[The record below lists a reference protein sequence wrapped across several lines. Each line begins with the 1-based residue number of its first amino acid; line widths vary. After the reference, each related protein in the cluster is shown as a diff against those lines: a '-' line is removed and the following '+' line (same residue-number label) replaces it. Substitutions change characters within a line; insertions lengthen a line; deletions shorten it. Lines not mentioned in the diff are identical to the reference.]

1 MYVCMYVCMCGW
13 MDACIHTWKQ
23 TYIYINTDR
32 YIHTYTHI
40 LYKRIC
46 MHVCDYKNLP
56 PQKKKRVTVG
66 KNLMK
71 GDTLPFFAIHV

>member
-1 MYVCMYVCMCGW
+1 MYVCMCGW

-23 TYIYINTDR
+23 TYIYINTVR

-40 LYKRIC
+40 YYTNVYVCMSVTIRIYR
-46 MHVCDYKNLP
+46 H
-56 PQKKKRVTVG
+56 KKKRVTVG
-66 KNLMK
+66 KNLVK